1 MKQNECLSRFDL
13 RLLPA
18 GHKEM
23 KRKWKNAEWGW
34 NFIMCTNSIETF
46 SKVEWSQRYMK
57 LIWRKIVK
65 STPLRVLHK
74 IMFIFRENS
83 LQPSLSS
90 PCNSQCFLRCI
101 AYILS
106 FSFSHSWVR
115 YHTCYCCWHCHTS
128 LPVWQTNIWSLP
140 QLVSRWMDVVMQ
152 DQNFWMPYHI
162 GFGSPC
168 ESKIVSDFHVN
179 KILVSVMAENT
190 FCSQIIISNNKNTTP
205 LIFYVKGQMFFFLH
219 FLRLY

>member
-1 MKQNECLSRFDL
+1 MKQNECLSRLDL

-46 SKVEWSQRYMK
+46 SKVEWSQRYVK

-152 DQNFWMPYHI
+152 DQT
-162 GFGSPC
+162 FGC
-168 ESKIVSDFHVN
+168 HT
-179 KILVSVMAENT
+179 ILVLAVPV
-190 FCSQIIISNNKNTTP
+190 SQKLFQISMLLRYWYLSWQKTRFAPRSLFLTP
-205 LIFYVKGQMFFFLH
+205 RIPHL
-219 FLRLY
+219 